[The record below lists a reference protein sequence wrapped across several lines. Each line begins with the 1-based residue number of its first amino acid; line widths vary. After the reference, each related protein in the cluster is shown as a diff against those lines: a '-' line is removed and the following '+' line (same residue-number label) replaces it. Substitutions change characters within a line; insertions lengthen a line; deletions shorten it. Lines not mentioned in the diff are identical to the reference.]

1 MHLVRVRAC
10 KEAVEALGWSVD
22 QGSTDPLRA
31 IPSGVGP
38 LGLILGGYMEVGPC
52 VHVGFLSCG
61 PSNPWGLS

>member
-38 LGLILGGYMEVGPC
+38 LGLILNGYMQVGP
-52 VHVGFLSCG
+52 L
-61 PSNPWGLS
+61 